1 MKDLGNVRTVRIWN
15 YLSSLKRERM
25 NDDRLQGEQ
34 NLKMT
39 IQQQYIEG
47 FNHPVCLRSYQALEF
62 KLESA

>member
-15 YLSSLKRERM
+15 YLSSPKRDWM

-39 IQQQYIEG
+39 IQQYIEG
-47 FNHPVCLRSYQALEF
+47 FNRPVCLRGYQALEF